1 MTALPSIRLGSLAVS
16 RLVLGTNPIS
26 GFSHASAE
34 RSAQMLDYFTME
46 NSKGLLRAC
55 EARGIDAVIGRVDS
69 FMLRLLREHR
79 GEGGRI
85 QWIAQTAPEH
95 RDPRRNIAMAV
106 AGGAAAV
113 YVHGGEVDRLF
124 DEGQPDEIRRRL
136 EWIREHGRPAG
147 MAAHRPEELLHA
159 QQYGF
164 PVDFFLLCLYR
175 LRGYR
180 GRPQNE
186 PGEVFDDR
194 DRAAALAMLARLD
207 RPCLVYKVLAAGRKS
222 IDEGLADVA
231 PVLRPGDG
239 VVLGM
244 FPPDATDIV
253 GANVGAFLRWTA
265 PR

>member
-1 MTALPSIRLGSLAVS
+1 MIALPSIHLGSLAVS
-16 RLVLGTNPIS
+16 RLVVGTNPIS

-34 RSAQMLDYFTME
+34 RSALMLDYFTVE
-46 NSKGLLRAC
+46 NSKRLLRAC
-55 EARGIDAVIGRVDS
+55 EARGIDAVVARADN
-69 FMLRLLREHR
+69 FMMRLLREYWN
-79 GEGGRI
+79 EGGRI

-95 RDPRRNIAMAV
+95 RDARRNIAAAV

-124 DEGQPDEIRRRL
+124 DEGQPDEVRRRL
-136 EWIREHGRPAG
+136 EWIREQGRPAG

-159 QQYGF
+159 QDHGF
-164 PVDFFLLCLYR
+164 PVDFFLVCLYR

-180 GRPQNE
+180 GRPQDE
-186 PGEVFDDR
+186 PQEVFDDR
-194 DRAAALAMLARLD
+194 DRAGALAALRKLE

-222 IDEGLADVA
+222 IDDGLADVA
-231 PVLRPGDG
+231 PALRPDDG

-253 GANVGAFLRWTA
+253 GENVDAFLRWTV
-265 PR
+265 R